1 MIILVGVDYYS
12 NKDVRSYK
20 EVVESNLQ
28 KKLRSIRET
37 NCPRPAESR
46 AHQVPAIVAIVLYAT
61 FFFQS
66 KTFVW
71 GKGEIFGASSSSLM
85 CYHQALGIMDLWF
98 SCDIEKGDEL
108 CILRVQFQTISKG
121 FEEKTKKW
129 KKCRLDQISEWVS
142 ASFAAAFANLQK
154 AV

>member
-1 MIILVGVDYYS
+1 
-12 NKDVRSYK
+12 
-20 EVVESNLQ
+20 
-28 KKLRSIRET
+28 
-37 NCPRPAESR
+37 
-46 AHQVPAIVAIVLYAT
+46 
-61 FFFQS
+61 
-66 KTFVW
+66 
-71 GKGEIFGASSSSLM
+71 
-85 CYHQALGIMDLWF
+85 MDLWF
-98 SCDIEKGDEL
+98 SCDKEKGDEL